1 MTDRI
6 FIRGKEIVSRDDFYK
21 SLCSQLGEERL
32 IGSSLDALHDVLTS
46 LTHHTVIEISEEEVL
61 REALGDYWKKILW
74 MLNDSLDENRDLELE
89 IK

>member
-21 SLCSQLGEERL
+21 SLRSQLGEERL

-46 LTHHTVIEISEEEVL
+46 LTCHTVIEISEEETL

-74 MLNDSLDENRDLELE
+74 MLNDSLDENRNLELV